1 VADSINFGEKDS
13 SSQFGLIFISSN
25 CVNLIQKDMIFSKRK
40 IRVSILNEFAD
51 LFIDL
56 FVIVVKFH

>member
-1 VADSINFGEKDS
+1 MADSINFGEKDS